1 MALSIFNDVIGPV
14 MRGPSSSHC
23 AAALRIGR
31 LARDLMDQ
39 DIGQVLVEFDRQGAL
54 ATTHASQG
62 SDMGL
67 FGGLM
72 GWEAADERLPDAA
85 EAIRR
90 AGVEVH
96 VEIGG
101 FGFSHPSTYRLTLGN
116 RQKQHTLTAL
126 SMGGGAIEVIEV
138 DGFSVSVKG
147 DYAETLVFVGS
158 QGQAV
163 ADRLSRMARADE
175 ILVHAA
181 GNGQLV
187 ECRGQEFVSQMTL
200 AAIEREYDVRYVE
213 RLSPVVPILSRA
225 GLEVPFTTCKAMF
238 RHKGRR
244 DMPLWELAV
253 LYESARGALTEADV
267 LGRMHTIVEV
277 WRMSL
282 AQGLKGTDYEDR
294 ILGYQC
300 GRLADR
306 IKDGSLLEAGM
317 LNRIILYV
325 TALME
330 VKSAMGVL
338 VAAPTAGACAA
349 LPGSVLGAADA
360 RGLADD
366 DVVRAMLAGGLIG
379 VFIGGG
385 STFSAEVAGCQAE
398 CGAAS
403 AMAAGALVTLG
414 DGGAEQAAGAAS
426 TALQNSLGMICDP
439 VANRVEV
446 PCLGRNVMAASNALA
461 CANMALAGYDPVIGL
476 DEVIETMDR
485 VGRSLPRELRCTGLG
500 GLSATR
506 TSKEI
511 EARLEKRRQAGN

>member
-1 MALSIFNDVIGPV
+1 MALSIFNEVIGPV

-39 DIGQVLVEFDRQGAL
+39 DIGRVWVEFDRQGSL

-67 FGGLM
+67 LGGLM
-72 GWEAADERLPDAA
+72 GWEAADERLPDVA
-85 EAIRR
+85 EATRR
-90 AGVEVH
+90 AGIEVH
-96 VEIGG
+96 IEIGSLG
-101 FGFSHPSTYRLTLGN
+101 LPHPNTYRLTLGN
-116 RQKQHTLTAL
+116 RYEQHVLTAL
-126 SMGGGAIEVIEV
+126 STGGGAIKVVEI
-138 DGFSVSVKG
+138 DGFRVSIKG
-147 DYAETLVFVGS
+147 DYAETLIFVGS

-163 ADRLSRMARADE
+163 ADRLSGLVEADE
-175 ILVHAA
+175 ILMHTAEH
-181 GNGQLV
+181 GQLV
-187 ECRGQEFVSQMTL
+187 ECKGQEFVGRTVL
-200 AAIEREYDVRYVE
+200 DAIGCEYDVRHAK
-213 RLSPVVPILSRA
+213 RLSPVVPIPSRA
-225 GLEVPFTTCKAMF
+225 GLEVPFTTCDAML
-238 RHKGRR
+238 RYKGRR
-244 DMPLWELAV
+244 DVPLYELAV
-253 LYESARGALTEADV
+253 LYESARGGLTEVDV
-267 LGRMHTIVEV
+267 LTRMHAIVKV
-277 WRMSL
+277 LRTSL
-282 AQGLKGTDYEDR
+282 AQGLKGTVHEDR
-294 ILGYQC
+294 ILGCQC
-300 GRLADR
+300 DRLAER
-306 IKDGSLLEAGM
+306 MKEGGLLDAGL

-330 VKSAMGVL
+330 VKSAMGVI

-360 RGLADD
+360 RELAEEE
-366 DVVRAMLAGGLIG
+366 VVRSMLAGGLIG

-414 DGGAEQAAGAAS
+414 GGGAEQAVGAAS
-426 TALQNSLGMICDP
+426 MALQNSLGMICDP

-446 PCLGRNVMAASNALA
+446 PCLGKNVMAASNALA

-500 GLSATR
+500 GLSTTR
-506 TSKEI
+506 TSREI
-511 EARLEKRRQAGN
+511 EAELEKRRKASH